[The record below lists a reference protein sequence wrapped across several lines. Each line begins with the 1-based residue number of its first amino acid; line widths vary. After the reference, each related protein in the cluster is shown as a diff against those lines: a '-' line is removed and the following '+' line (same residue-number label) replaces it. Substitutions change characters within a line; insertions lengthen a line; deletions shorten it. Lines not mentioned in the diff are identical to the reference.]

1 MCIYMNGFHLYSKR
15 FVLVSV
21 TLCVSS
27 EMTVYI
33 LKDMAMSNQTV
44 IIIFVFIIV

>member
-1 MCIYMNGFHLYSKR
+1 MASICIANDLL
-15 FVLVSV
+15 LVSV

-44 IIIFVFIIV
+44 IIVFVFIII